1 MNKLNSTKKILI
13 FMFFLLIVVLIVVI
27 YFLLFNEKKNKDIL
41 NTNTITSENFSQ
53 DNNISNTNVI
63 NDVQNVIKETNEN
76 ETIEQ
81 EDFESDN
88 TDKKDTESKY
98 NNIDSSQTT
107 NSTKTPNEN
116 KEDSNNITSFH
127 KHTWVNHTK
136 KVWIP
141 NIVTIVD
148 EPEKK
153 IYGAQLYTEQPDG
166 TWLSNG
172 ETYWF
177 ENGFTI
183 EDLKEIIVDKM
194 KNENYIG
201 NYVNRTK
208 TIPAKTHTEDKGH
221 YEEQVDYQ
229 YCSECGERK

>member
-1 MNKLNSTKKILI
+1 MNKSNNLTTKKILI
-13 FMFFLLIVVLIVVI
+13 FTIFLIVVI
-27 YFLLFNEKKNKDIL
+27 IIAIYFLILNGKKDKDISNNNVITNEEFSQDDNVN
-41 NTNTITSENFSQ
+41 NTNT
-53 DNNISNTNVI
+53 V
-63 NDVQNVIKETNEN
+63 NDIQNVIKEPDKNES
-76 ETIEQ
+76 IE
-81 EDFESDN
+81 ENSVSNN
-88 TDKKDTESKY
+88 TEKKDSEDKYTNTYTSKSNSSSKTSNKDKEESS
-98 NNIDSSQTT
+98 NIPSS
-107 NSTKTPNEN
+107 
-116 KEDSNNITSFH
+116 H

-148 EPEKK
+148 EPEKE
-153 IYGAQLYTEQPDG
+153 IQGAQLYTKQPDG

-177 ENGFTI
+177 ENGFTK
-183 EDLKEIIVDKM
+183 EDFKKILSDKI

-229 YCSECGERK
+229 YCSECGKRK